1 MYKVFIE
8 NRPIIFLTQEYLTTL
23 HKDSN
28 AIVVHSLKELFEQ
41 LSTITDTLASVYC
54 VDEKPK
60 KLRKKLFLNYKI
72 IPAAGGIVQSGDSF
86 LFIKRLGFW
95 DIPKGKIDEG
105 EKTKVAA
112 VREIEEECG
121 IKSPVI
127 HKKLIKTFH
136 TYTYKGKKSI
146 KKTTWYH
153 LFYDGNLETSPQL
166 EENITEARWFKQ
178 SDFEMLKRES
188 FTSIKEVIEALELD
202 LSKK

>member
-8 NRPIIFLTQEYLTTL
+8 NRPIIFLTQQELTTL
-23 HKDSN
+23 HNDPKE
-28 AIVVHSLKELFEQ
+28 IVVYSLKELFERIP
-41 LSTITDTLASVYC
+41 TITEALAPVFC
-54 VDEKPK
+54 VNEKSK

-72 IPAAGGIVQSGDSF
+72 IPAAGGIVQSGDNF

-95 DIPKGKIDEG
+95 DIPKGKIDG
-105 EKTKVAA
+105 DEKTRVAA

-121 IKSPVI
+121 IKRPVI
-127 HKKLIKTFH
+127 HQKLIKTFH
-136 TYTYKGKKSI
+136 TYTYRGKKSI

-166 EENITEARWFKQ
+166 EEDITEARWFKK

-188 FTSIKEVIEALELD
+188 FTSIKEVIEALELS
-202 LSKK
+202 LIKK

>member
-8 NRPIIFLTQEYLTTL
+8 NRPIIFLTQQILDTL
-23 HKDSN
+23 HKDYQR
-28 AIVVHSLKELFEQ
+28 VVVYSLKELFER
-41 LSTITDTLASVYC
+41 LVTITADLTPVFC
-54 VDEKPK
+54 VHEEPK
-60 KLRKKLFLNYKI
+60 KLRKKLFSTYKI
-72 IPAAGGIVQSGDSF
+72 ISAAGGIVQSGDNF

-105 EKTKVAA
+105 EKTKIAA

-121 IKSPVI
+121 IYGPVI

-136 TYTYKGKKSI
+136 TYKYKGKKSI

-166 EENITEARWFKQ
+166 EEDITEARWFKQ
-178 SDFEMLKRES
+178 TDFELLKKES
-188 FTSIKEVIEALELD
+188 YTSIKEVIEALELS
-202 LSKK
+202 LAKK

>member
-8 NRPIIFLTQEYLTTL
+8 NRPIIFLTQQDLTTL
-23 HKDSN
+23 HNDSK
-28 AIVVHSLKELFEQ
+28 AIVVHSLKELFERIP
-41 LSTITDTLASVYC
+41 TITEALAPIFC

-72 IPAAGGIVQSGDSF
+72 IPAAGGIVQSGDNF

-121 IKSPVI
+121 IKGPII

-153 LFYDGNLETSPQL
+153 LFYDGNLDTKPQL
-166 EENITEARWFKQ
+166 EEDITEARWFKQ
-178 SDFEMLKRES
+178 SDFEMLKKES
-188 FTSIKEVIEALELD
+188 FASIKEVIEAFELS
-202 LSKK
+202 LLKK